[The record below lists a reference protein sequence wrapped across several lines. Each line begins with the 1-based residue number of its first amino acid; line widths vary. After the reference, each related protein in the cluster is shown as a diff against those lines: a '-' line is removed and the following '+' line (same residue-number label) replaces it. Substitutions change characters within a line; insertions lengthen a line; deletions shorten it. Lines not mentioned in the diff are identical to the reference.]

1 MSVALPPGPDE
12 CASTPPWHRRHRYAL
27 ALIAIAAAL
36 LLIAVSTAHSH
47 TEKPGDHDTASTG
60 TRTGTEAPLQASSA
74 RGVPKPQCGG
84 TKSVSARSVGPLA
97 DLSEPCLTTPDVI
110 NLGQLTAGRTTL
122 LNFWAS
128 WCGTCREEMPIL
140 SRYAQR
146 PEAVQVLG
154 INVRDV
160 ESYARTFAT
169 DLALAYPSIIDADGA
184 VARTLQIPP
193 LLPLSF
199 LVRPDG
205 SVQRI
210 VDPLVFRSVQD
221 IEDAVARAQPSLP
234 GK

>member
-1 MSVALPPGPDE
+1 M
-12 CASTPPWHRRHRYAL
+12 
-27 ALIAIAAAL
+27 
-36 LLIAVSTAHSH
+36 
-47 TEKPGDHDTASTG
+47 
-60 TRTGTEAPLQASSA
+60 
-74 RGVPKPQCGG
+74 
-84 TKSVSARSVGPLA
+84 
-97 DLSEPCLTTPDVI
+97 
-110 NLGQLTAGRTTL
+110 